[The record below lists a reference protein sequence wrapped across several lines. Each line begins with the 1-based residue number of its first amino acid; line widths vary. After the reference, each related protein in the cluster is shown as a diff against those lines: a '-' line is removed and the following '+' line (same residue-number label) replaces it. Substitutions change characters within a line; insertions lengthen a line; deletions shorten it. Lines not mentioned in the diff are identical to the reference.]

1 MKIATIDTML
11 SFFLAFLYADRPYY
25 NEFSDRI
32 VCMSKFLF
40 EVQQRNRLEQKG
52 LLRRFSITC
61 YGHQESV
68 EEMRSHKAHVYQELK
83 AKKGTKEF
91 DEWFLNYK
99 PVKTTEKKAPQEKA
113 PQDKNEKKKKKKRR
127 IKTKKAKGFWG
138 GLTRKKRG

>member
-68 EEMRSHKAHVYQELK
+68 EEMRTHKAHMYQELK

-91 DEWFLNYK
+91 DEWFLNYR
-99 PVKTTEKKAPQEKA
+99 PLIRAEKNAPKEKSI
-113 PQDKNEKKKKKKRR
+113 PKKKKI

>member
-1 MKIATIDTML
+1 MKLNHVFMV
-11 SFFLAFLYADRPYY
+11 
-25 NEFSDRI
+25 I